1 MDGQGTE
8 QAALGQAIRRL
19 REVRRLSIRDL
30 AHEAAMSSGHLSV
43 IERGHGN
50 PRLSTLFAIAE
61 ALDTTLS
68 QLVRGG
74 GAGLTPI
81 ELQLGRRSDGDGRG
95 QRAIRW

>member
-1 MDGQGTE
+1 MTAPLPTERDVLAGQGTE

-43 IERGHGN
+43 IERGRGN

-68 QLVRGG
+68 QLVCGG
-74 GAGLTPI
+74 GAGAHANRTPTW
-81 ELQLGRRSDGDGRG
+81 EEK
-95 QRAIRW
+95 